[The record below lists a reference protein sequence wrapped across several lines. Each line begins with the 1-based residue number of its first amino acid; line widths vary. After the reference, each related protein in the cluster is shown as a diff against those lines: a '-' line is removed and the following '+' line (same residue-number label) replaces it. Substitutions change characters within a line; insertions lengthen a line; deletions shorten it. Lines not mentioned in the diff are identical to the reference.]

1 MVDDPSRRAAADAV
15 RRRARSGPGSAAAN
29 GRSVPVAPRTT
40 TLAPT
45 ARQRAFVPLA
55 WGAASLVVLLV
66 LPLALVTVA
75 LGTAGIALGTW
86 LLAGR
91 SAVILGNAEFVVRR
105 PIGRVV
111 LRYADLRGV
120 ERRRPALTERAELV
134 RGNGRR
140 VALPAPQSGP
150 LPALVDP
157 AFDER
162 LTLLRYRVAR
172 GMRP

>member
-1 MVDDPSRRAAADAV
+1 MADDPIRRAAADAV
-15 RRRARSGPGSAAAN
+15 RQHNGGPSRPRPVSA
-29 GRSVPVAPRTT
+29 PPRTT
-40 TLAPT
+40 VIAPT
-45 ARQRAFVPLA
+45 SRQRALVPVA
-55 WGAASLVVLLV
+55 WGAAALGVLLV
-66 LPLALVTVA
+66 LPVALVAAALGAAAVA
-75 LGTAGIALGTW
+75 LVTW

-91 SAVILGNAEFVVRR
+91 SAVLLGESDVVVRR

-111 LRYADLRGV
+111 LDYGDLRGV

-134 RGNGRR
+134 RGDGRR

-150 LPALVDP
+150 LAVLRDP

-172 GMRP
+172 GRQS